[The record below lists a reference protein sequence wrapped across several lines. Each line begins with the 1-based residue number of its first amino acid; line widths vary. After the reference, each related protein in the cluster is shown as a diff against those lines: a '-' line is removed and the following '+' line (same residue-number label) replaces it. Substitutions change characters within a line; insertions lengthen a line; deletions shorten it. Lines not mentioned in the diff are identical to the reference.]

1 MSATIP
7 DEYRDLVGPPVIP
20 VLGTLNADGTVQVTP
35 VWATYDGEHI
45 LVGSARGRLKDRNMR
60 ARRAV
65 TLTFVDPANPYR
77 YVSVSGEITDVLD
90 EDDPTRGGAVTEH
103 IDDTSE
109 SYVNQRP
116 YPFRSP
122 AEVRTLFRVRP
133 ARVHGYG
140 AQ

>member
-77 YVSVSGEITDVLD
+77 YVELRGDAQIAADPDYEFAKKLGAKYGGADLSEHDGPGVQRLIVTIV
-90 EDDPTRGGAVTEH
+90 PTRVTVWG
-103 IDDTSE
+103 DA
-109 SYVNQRP
+109 
-116 YPFRSP
+116 
-122 AEVRTLFRVRP
+122 AE
-133 ARVHGYG
+133 
-140 AQ
+140 